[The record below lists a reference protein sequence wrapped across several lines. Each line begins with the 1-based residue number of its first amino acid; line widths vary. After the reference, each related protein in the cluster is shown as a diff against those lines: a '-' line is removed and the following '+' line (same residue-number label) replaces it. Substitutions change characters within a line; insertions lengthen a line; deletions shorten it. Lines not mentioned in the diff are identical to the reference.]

1 MCDVLIVGAG
11 PAGAV
16 AGLVLARAGVRVRL
30 VDRASFPR
38 DKLCGDTVNPG
49 TLSRLERLGVA
60 GEIVA
65 RGLRVDGMV
74 ITGEGGVAVE
84 GRYPAGVHG
93 RAIVRRELDWLLV
106 QQAIAAGCEFETGVN
121 VRGAVVAGDKSG
133 GVVHGVRVSARSG
146 EAQIDAP
153 ITIAADG
160 RRSTIGFG
168 LGFARHPARPR
179 RWAIGAYY
187 ENFPNRVGHPSDPR
201 TRGVGVGSLSAP
213 HDGAP
218 GVEGVSDPAS
228 ERGALG
234 EMHVRRGRYIGIA
247 PIPGGLTNVCLV
259 RPSRPG
265 DVELREPA
273 ALLARELQ
281 RDPLLRARA
290 NGARLASAP
299 VVLGPLAVDVDRDR
313 AIDGLLVAGD
323 AAGFIDPMTGD
334 GLRFAVR
341 GGELAAAAA
350 LRALAH
356 GWRGVHAQL
365 AAERRAEFG
374 GKWRFNRALRAL
386 VASPRAV
393 GVAALGAR
401 VAPTV
406 LERVIAHAGDCYLPT

>member
-1 MCDVLIVGAG
+1 MPDVLIVGAG
-11 PAGAV
+11 PAGAI
-16 AGLVLARAGVRVRL
+16 AGLVLARAGARVRL

-60 GEIVA
+60 GGLVA

-74 ITGEGGVAVE
+74 VTGEGGVAVE

-93 RAIVRRELDWLLV
+93 RAMVRRDLDWLLV
-106 QQAIAAGCEFETGVN
+106 QAAIAAGCEFETGVH
-121 VRGAVVAGDKSG
+121 VRGAVVADDRSG
-133 GVVHGVRVSARSG
+133 RAVCGVRVGARDG
-146 EAQIDAP
+146 EARIDAP

-187 ENFPNRVGHPSDPR
+187 ETFASGVGHLSDPCNDDHR
-201 TRGVGVGSLSAP
+201 N
-213 HDGAP
+213 
-218 GVEGVSDPAS
+218 EPAV
-228 ERGALG
+228 LG
-234 EMHVRRGRYIGIA
+234 EMHVRRGRYIGVA

-265 DVELREPA
+265 DAELRDPA

-281 RDPLLRARA
+281 RDPVLRERA
-290 NGARLASAP
+290 AGARLATAP
-299 VVLGPLAVDVDRDR
+299 VVLGPLAVDVDREL
-313 AIDGLLVAGD
+313 AIEGLLVAGD

-341 GGELAAAAA
+341 GGELAASAA

-356 GWRGVHAQL
+356 GWNGVHAQL
-365 AAERRAEFG
+365 AADRRAEFG

-393 GVAALGAR
+393 GAAALGAR
-401 VAPTV
+401 LAPAV
-406 LERVIAHAGDCYLPT
+406 LQRVIAHAGDCHVRPQRPASAGP